1 MSDVI
6 NELKSIIKKSSRY
19 NRYTKARWA
28 EIKEAGLLNVNS
40 LISQLENQWI
50 SVEDR
55 LPITKEAM
63 RGNFEN
69 IEIICFNGF
78 NVYAGEFE
86 AGNTINF
93 WSRFL
98 TGGVTH
104 WMPLPT
110 PPKETQR

>member
-1 MSDVI
+1 MIDVI

-28 EIKEAGLLNVNS
+28 GIEKADLLNVNS
-40 LISQLENQWI
+40 LISQLENPWI

-55 LPITKEAM
+55 LPDEF
-63 RGNFEN
+63 GDYLVYGEGF
-69 IEIICFNGF
+69 IESDYWNSTIDGF
-78 NVYAGEFE
+78 AFRDD
-86 AGNTINF
+86 A
-93 WSRFL
+93 
-98 TGGVTH
+98 TH